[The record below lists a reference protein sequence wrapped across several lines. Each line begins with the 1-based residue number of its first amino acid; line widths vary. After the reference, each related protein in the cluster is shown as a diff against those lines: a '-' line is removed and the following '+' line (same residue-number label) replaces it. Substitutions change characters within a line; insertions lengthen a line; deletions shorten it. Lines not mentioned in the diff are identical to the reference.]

1 MIKEYWAAFL
11 LVGLICTTSTMFLMD
26 RFYRKNQE
34 LPNNDY
40 KELVHSIDSLTNH
53 ISLISKTN
61 DSLKSVIDTTKFEII
76 INLSLIHI

>member
-34 LPNNDY
+34 LPNND
-40 KELVHSIDSLTNH
+40 
-53 ISLISKTN
+53 
-61 DSLKSVIDTTKFEII
+61 
-76 INLSLIHI
+76 